1 MNKLYVSAS
10 YNPSQIILKSGI
22 QVFQP
27 WSGLP
32 DYDLKGFTPEINN
45 SGFYVES
52 LWFNEIPLE
61 IKFILDPND
70 SFMTNKGVLYINYV
84 DEYKYLNHEDI
95 EWIKH
100 NDAYYVPKAGTR
112 NVWKYSHHSK

>member
-10 YNPSQIILKSGI
+10 YNPSQIVLKSGI

-52 LWFNEIPLE
+52 TWFNEIPLE
-61 IKFILDPND
+61 IKFLLDPDD

-100 NDAYYVPKAGTR
+100 NDA
-112 NVWKYSHHSK
+112 SQSL